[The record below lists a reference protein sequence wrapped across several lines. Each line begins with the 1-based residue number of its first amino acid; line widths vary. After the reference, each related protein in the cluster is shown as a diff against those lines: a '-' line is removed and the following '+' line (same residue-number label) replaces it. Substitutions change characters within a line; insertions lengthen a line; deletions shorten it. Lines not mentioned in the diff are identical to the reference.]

1 MAPTI
6 PGATSKSET
15 GRSSRRT
22 TLLVTLGMLLTLVV
36 LSILTRDDAPFSD
49 PLDPRNPESD
59 GAQAVSRVL
68 ERQGVDV
75 RIARG
80 QDALLEEQV
89 DAGTAV
95 VVTNPEE
102 LGESTLDELREHADS
117 AGALVVAGYAE
128 VLGSQFGIDAESSP
142 DGRRPADC
150 DTSLA
155 RGLVIRTRDG
165 GGLDAPGC
173 FGSDGTAV
181 LVRRDALWLMT
192 SPTSFTNAHVLES
205 DNAALALRLLGQQ
218 DRLVW
223 YVADAADTAAS
234 DGVGLATLLPQWLL
248 PGLYLFL
255 VSILAVILWR
265 GRRLGPLVTEPL
277 PVVVRA
283 AESTQSRGRIY
294 RRTGDRQHAAA
305 ILVGAARRRL
315 GESLQLP
322 RGSTIETLAAAVA
335 ARTGRDPRAVLDLL
349 GNPAV
354 TKDSHL
360 VELGQQLIKLENE
373 VRGS

>member
-1 MAPTI
+1 
-6 PGATSKSET
+6 
-15 GRSSRRT
+15 
-22 TLLVTLGMLLTLVV
+22 MLLALVV

-49 PLDPRNPESD
+49 PLDPRNPEID
-59 GAQAVSRVL
+59 GTQAVARVL
-68 ERQGVDV
+68 ERHGVDV

-80 QDALLEEQV
+80 HDALLDEQV

-95 VVTNPEE
+95 VVTNPEQ
-102 LGESTLDELREHADS
+102 LGETTLKGLRDHADP
-117 AGALVVAGYAE
+117 AGALIVAGSYE
-128 VLGSQFGIDAESSP
+128 VLGRQFGIDTESSP

-150 DTSLA
+150 DLELA
-155 RGLVIRTRDG
+155 RGLVVRTHGG
-165 GGLDAPGC
+165 GGLDASGC
-173 FGSDGTAV
+173 FGSDDGSV
-181 LVRRDALWLMT
+181 LVKRDELWLMT
-192 SPTSFTNAHVLES
+192 SPRSFTNDHVLES
-205 DNAALALRLLGQQ
+205 DNAALALRLLGQH

-234 DGVGLATLLPQWLL
+234 DGVGLGTLLPRWLV

-255 VSILAVILWR
+255 ASVLAVILWR

-294 RRTGDRQHAAA
+294 RRTGDRHHAAA
-305 ILVGAARRRL
+305 ILVRAARRRL
-315 GESLQLP
+315 SESLQLP
-322 RGSTIETLAAAVA
+322 RGTTVETLAAAAA

-354 TKDSHL
+354 TKDSQL

-373 VRGS
+373 VRTP